1 MSERRPVCALCVYW
15 KTDQVGSH
23 PMAGHCHRYP
33 PGVYINPTSGT
44 IVQKFPMTERNQWCG
59 EWSGD
64 ESALVDAARRSAVAH
79 ARGVASHG

>member
-1 MSERRPVCALCVYW
+1 
-15 KTDQVGSH
+15 
-23 PMAGHCHRYP
+23 
-33 PGVYINPTSGT
+33 VYINPTSGT

-64 ESALVDAARRSAVAH
+64 ESALVDAARRAVVAH